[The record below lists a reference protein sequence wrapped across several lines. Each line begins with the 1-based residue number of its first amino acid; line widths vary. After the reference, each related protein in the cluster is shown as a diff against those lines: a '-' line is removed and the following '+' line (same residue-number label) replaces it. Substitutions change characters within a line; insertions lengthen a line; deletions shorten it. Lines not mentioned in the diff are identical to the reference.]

1 MTEQDDRDAA
11 EPEGDLEGEPELVAA
26 KDVKITGKG
35 IFAAF
40 ISLLTGGW

>member
-1 MTEQDDRDAA
+1 MPDSERENQGS
-11 EPEGDLEGEPELVAA
+11 EENVPPEPELVAA